1 LNDFFFGEN
10 ADFVPFSGQHIL
22 ISAIV
27 ITLGTTL
34 ICWAK
39 KQSKQTQF
47 LTGNIIASSIS
58 LTVIFGS
65 ILNIY
70 KQDFNYQEDLP
81 LHLCSFLAL
90 VIPILSFTRKYIYY
104 EIFFF
109 LILAGTL
116 QSLITPSDYN
126 FLNFTFFRYWFVHS
140 GLVLFMLYAT
150 FIYKMRPTIKSVF
163 KSFVGMQFYM
173 ILMFIINY
181 LLGSNYFYTNRKPD
195 ATTLLDVFGEWPQY
209 IFVVEL
215 IVIPFFLLIYFPF
228 YLTRK
233 KNKTTLLYLLNQ

>member
-10 ADFVPFSGQHIL
+10 ADFTPFSKQHIL

-27 ITLGTTL
+27 ITLGTIL
-34 ICWAK
+34 IYWAK
-39 KQSKQTQF
+39 KQSEQIQI
-47 LTGNIIASSIS
+47 LTGNVLASSIS

-70 KQDFNYQEDLP
+70 KPDFNYQEDLP

-90 VIPILSFTRKYIYY
+90 IIPVLSFTRKYIYY
-104 EIFFF
+104 EILFF

-116 QSLITPSDYN
+116 QSLITPSEYN

-140 GLVLFMLYAT
+140 GLVIFMLYAT
-150 FIYKMRPTIKSVF
+150 FIYKMRPTLKSVF
-163 KSFVGMQFYM
+163 KSFIGMQVYM
-173 ILMFIINY
+173 IIMFIINY
-181 LLGSNYFYTNRKPD
+181 MLGSNYFYTNRKPN

-215 IVIPFFLLIYFPF
+215 IVIPFFLLIYLPF

-233 KNKTTLLYLLNQ
+233 KE

>member
-1 LNDFFFGEN
+1 MNDFFFGEN
-10 ADFVPFSGQHIL
+10 ADFIPFSKQHIL

-27 ITLGTTL
+27 ITLGTIL
-34 ICWAK
+34 IYWAK
-39 KQSKQTQF
+39 KQSEQIQI
-47 LTGNIIASSIS
+47 LTGNVLASSIS

-70 KQDFNYQEDLP
+70 KPDFNYQEDLP

-90 VIPILSFTRKYIYY
+90 IIPVLSFTRKYIYY
-104 EIFFF
+104 EILFF

-116 QSLITPSDYN
+116 QSLITPSEYN

-140 GLVLFMLYAT
+140 GLVIFMLYAT
-150 FIYKMRPTIKSVF
+150 FIYKMRPTLKSVF
-163 KSFVGMQFYM
+163 KSFIGMQVYM
-173 ILMFIINY
+173 IIMFIINY
-181 LLGSNYFYTNRKPD
+181 MLGSNYFYTNRKPN

-215 IVIPFFLLIYFPF
+215 IVIPFFLLIYLPF

-233 KNKTTLLYLLNQ
+233 KE

>member
-1 LNDFFFGEN
+1 MNDFFFGEN

-27 ITLGTTL
+27 VVFGIIL
-34 ICWAK
+34 IYWAK
-39 KQSKQTQF
+39 KQSEQIQF

-65 ILNIY
+65 ILNSY

-90 VIPILSFTRKYIYY
+90 VIPVLSYTRKYIYY

-150 FIYKMRPTIKSVF
+150 FVYKMRPTIKSVF
-163 KSFVGMQFYM
+163 KSFIGMQFYM
-173 ILMFIINY
+173 ILMFLINY

-228 YLTRK
+228 YVTRK
-233 KNKTTLLYLLNQ
+233 KE

>member
-1 LNDFFFGEN
+1 MNDFFFGEN

-27 ITLGTTL
+27 IVFGTIL
-34 ICWAK
+34 IFWAK
-39 KQSKQTQF
+39 KQSEQIQF

-90 VIPILSFTRKYIYY
+90 VIPVLSYTRKYIYY

-150 FIYKMRPTIKSVF
+150 FVYKMRPTIKSVF
-163 KSFVGMQFYM
+163 KSFIGMQFYV
-173 ILMFIINY
+173 ILMFLINY

-195 ATTLLDVFGEWPQY
+195 ATTLLDVFEEWPQY

-233 KNKTTLLYLLNQ
+233 KE

>member
-1 LNDFFFGEN
+1 MNDFFFGEN
-10 ADFVPFSGQHIL
+10 ADFAPFSGQHIL

-27 ITLGTTL
+27 IVVGTIL
-34 ICWAK
+34 ILWAK
-39 KQSKQTQF
+39 KQSEQIQF

-70 KQDFNYQEDLP
+70 KPDFNYQEDLP

-90 VIPILSFTRKYIYY
+90 VIPVLSYTRKYIYY

-126 FLNFTFFRYWFVHS
+126 FLNFNFFRYWFVHS

-150 FIYKMRPTIKSVF
+150 FVYKMRPTIKSVF
-163 KSFVGMQFYM
+163 KSFIAMQFYV
-173 ILMFIINY
+173 ILMFLINY
-181 LLGSNYFYTNRKPD
+181 LLGSNYFYTNRKPE

-233 KNKTTLLYLLNQ
+233 KE

>member
-1 LNDFFFGEN
+1 MNDFFFGEN

-27 ITLGTTL
+27 IVFGTIL
-34 ICWAK
+34 IFWAK
-39 KQSKQTQF
+39 KQSEQIQF

-70 KQDFNYQEDLP
+70 KPDFNYQEDLP

-90 VIPILSFTRKYIYY
+90 VIPVLSYTRKYIYY

-126 FLNFTFFRYWFVHS
+126 FLNFTFFRYWLVHS

-150 FIYKMRPTIKSVF
+150 FVYKMRPTIKSVF
-163 KSFVGMQFYM
+163 KSFIGMQFYV
-173 ILMFIINY
+173 ILMFLINY

-233 KNKTTLLYLLNQ
+233 KE

>member
-1 LNDFFFGEN
+1 MNDFFFGEN
-10 ADFVPFSGQHIL
+10 ADFIPFSKQHIL

-27 ITLGTTL
+27 ITLGTIL
-34 ICWAK
+34 IYWAK
-39 KQSKQTQF
+39 KQSEQIQI
-47 LTGNIIASSIS
+47 LTGNVLASSIS

-70 KQDFNYQEDLP
+70 KPDFNYQEDLP

-90 VIPILSFTRKYIYY
+90 IIPVLSFTRKYIYY
-104 EIFFF
+104 EILFF

-116 QSLITPSDYN
+116 QSLITPSEYN

-140 GLVLFMLYAT
+140 GLVIFMLYAT
-150 FIYKMRPTIKSVF
+150 FIYKMRPTLKSVF
-163 KSFVGMQFYM
+163 KSFIGMQVYM
-173 ILMFIINY
+173 IIMFIINY
-181 LLGSNYFYTNRKPD
+181 MLGSNYFYTNRKPN

-215 IVIPFFLLIYFPF
+215 IVIPFFLLIYLPF
-228 YLTRK
+228 YLT
-233 KNKTTLLYLLNQ
+233 

>member
-10 ADFVPFSGQHIL
+10 ADFAPFSGQHIL

-27 ITLGTTL
+27 IVVGTIL
-34 ICWAK
+34 ILWAK
-39 KQSKQTQF
+39 KQSEQIQF

-90 VIPILSFTRKYIYY
+90 IIPILSFTRKYIYY

-109 LILAGTL
+109 LIIAGTL

-233 KNKTTLLYLLNQ
+233 KE

>member
-1 LNDFFFGEN
+1 MNDFFFSEN

-27 ITLGTTL
+27 IVLGIIL
-34 ICWAK
+34 IYWAK
-39 KQSKQTQF
+39 KQSEQIQF

-65 ILNIY
+65 ILNSY

-90 VIPILSFTRKYIYY
+90 VIPVLSFTRKFIYY
-104 EIFFF
+104 EVFFF

-126 FLNFTFFRYWFVHS
+126 FLNFTFFRYWFVHL

-150 FIYKMRPTIKSVF
+150 FIYKMRPTLKSVF
-163 KSFVGMQFYM
+163 KSFIGMQFYM

-233 KNKTTLLYLLNQ
+233 KE

>member
-10 ADFVPFSGQHIL
+10 ADFIPFSKQHIL

-27 ITLGTTL
+27 ITLGTIL
-34 ICWAK
+34 IYWAK
-39 KQSKQTQF
+39 KQSEQIQI
-47 LTGNIIASSIS
+47 LTGNVLASSIS

-70 KQDFNYQEDLP
+70 KPDFNYQEDLP

-90 VIPILSFTRKYIYY
+90 IIPVLSFTRKYIYY
-104 EIFFF
+104 EILFF
-109 LILAGTL
+109 LILAGTF
-116 QSLITPSDYN
+116 QSLITPSEYN

-140 GLVLFMLYAT
+140 GLVIFMLYAT
-150 FIYKMRPTIKSVF
+150 FIYKMRPTLKSVF
-163 KSFVGMQFYM
+163 KSFIGMQVYM
-173 ILMFIINY
+173 IIMFIINY
-181 LLGSNYFYTNRKPD
+181 MLGSNYFYTNRKPN

-215 IVIPFFLLIYFPF
+215 IVIPFFLLIYLPF

-233 KNKTTLLYLLNQ
+233 KE

>member
-1 LNDFFFGEN
+1 MNDFFFGEN

-27 ITLGTTL
+27 VVFGTIL
-34 ICWAK
+34 IYWAK
-39 KQSKQTQF
+39 KQSEQIQF

-65 ILNIY
+65 ILNTY

-90 VIPILSFTRKYIYY
+90 VIPVLSYTRKYIYY

-150 FIYKMRPTIKSVF
+150 FVYKMRPTIKSVF
-163 KSFVGMQFYM
+163 KSFIGMQFYM
-173 ILMFIINY
+173 ILMFLINY

-233 KNKTTLLYLLNQ
+233 KE

>member
-27 ITLGTTL
+27 IVFGTIL
-34 ICWAK
+34 IFWAK
-39 KQSKQTQF
+39 KQSEQIQF

-65 ILNIY
+65 ILNSY
-70 KQDFNYQEDLP
+70 KPDFNYQEDLP

-90 VIPILSFTRKYIYY
+90 VIPVLSFTRKYIYY

-150 FIYKMRPTIKSVF
+150 FVYKMRPTIKSVF
-163 KSFVGMQFYM
+163 KSFIAMQFYV
-173 ILMFIINY
+173 ILMFLINY
-181 LLGSNYFYTNRKPD
+181 LLGSNYFYTNRKPE

-233 KNKTTLLYLLNQ
+233 KE

>member
-1 LNDFFFGEN
+1 MNDFFFGEN
-10 ADFVPFSGQHIL
+10 ADFAPFSGQHIL

-27 ITLGTTL
+27 IVFGTIL
-34 ICWAK
+34 IFWAK
-39 KQSKQTQF
+39 KQSEQIQF

-70 KQDFNYQEDLP
+70 KLDFNYQEDLP

-90 VIPILSFTRKYIYY
+90 VIPVLSFTRKYIYY

-126 FLNFTFFRYWFVHS
+126 FLNFNFFRYWFVHS
-140 GLVLFMLYAT
+140 GLVLFMFYAT
-150 FIYKMRPTIKSVF
+150 FVYKMRPTIKSVF
-163 KSFVGMQFYM
+163 KSFIGMQFYM
-173 ILMFIINY
+173 VLMFLINH

-233 KNKTTLLYLLNQ
+233 KE

>member
-1 LNDFFFGEN
+1 MNDFFFGEN

-27 ITLGTTL
+27 IVFGTIL
-34 ICWAK
+34 IFWAK
-39 KQSKQTQF
+39 KQSEQIQF

-65 ILNIY
+65 ILNSY
-70 KQDFNYQEDLP
+70 KPDFNYQEDLP

-90 VIPILSFTRKYIYY
+90 VIPVLSYTRKYIYY

-126 FLNFTFFRYWFVHS
+126 FLNFNFFRYWFVHS
-140 GLVLFMLYAT
+140 GLVLFMFYAT
-150 FIYKMRPTIKSVF
+150 FVYKMRPTIKSVF
-163 KSFVGMQFYM
+163 KSFIGMQFYM
-173 ILMFIINY
+173 VLMFLINH
-181 LLGSNYFYTNRKPD
+181 LLGSNYFYTNRKPE

-233 KNKTTLLYLLNQ
+233 KE

>member
-1 LNDFFFGEN
+1 MNDFFFGEN

-27 ITLGTTL
+27 IVFGTIL
-34 ICWAK
+34 IFWAK
-39 KQSKQTQF
+39 KQSEQIQF

-65 ILNIY
+65 ILNSY
-70 KQDFNYQEDLP
+70 KPDFNYQEDLP

-90 VIPILSFTRKYIYY
+90 VIPVLSYTRKYIYY

-150 FIYKMRPTIKSVF
+150 FVYKMRPTIKSVF
-163 KSFVGMQFYM
+163 KSFIGMQFYM
-173 ILMFIINY
+173 ILMFLINH

-215 IVIPFFLLIYFPF
+215 IVIPFFILIYLPF
-228 YLTRK
+228 YLTRN
-233 KNKTTLLYLLNQ
+233 KN

>member
-1 LNDFFFGEN
+1 MNDFFFGEN

-27 ITLGTTL
+27 IVFGTIL
-34 ICWAK
+34 IYWAK
-39 KQSKQTQF
+39 KQSEQIQF

-90 VIPILSFTRKYIYY
+90 VIPVLSYTRKYIYY

-150 FIYKMRPTIKSVF
+150 FVYKMRPTIKSVF
-163 KSFVGMQFYM
+163 KSFIGMQFYM
-173 ILMFIINY
+173 ILMFLINY

-209 IFVVEL
+209 IFGVEL

-233 KNKTTLLYLLNQ
+233 KE

>member
-1 LNDFFFGEN
+1 MNDFFFGEN

-27 ITLGTTL
+27 IVFGTIL
-34 ICWAK
+34 IFWAK
-39 KQSKQTQF
+39 KQSEQIQF

-65 ILNIY
+65 ILNSY
-70 KQDFNYQEDLP
+70 KPDFNYQEDLP

-90 VIPILSFTRKYIYY
+90 VIPVLSYTRKYIYY

-150 FIYKMRPTIKSVF
+150 FVYKMRPTIKSVF
-163 KSFVGMQFYM
+163 KSFIGMQFYM
-173 ILMFIINY
+173 ILMFLINY

-233 KNKTTLLYLLNQ
+233 KE

>member
-1 LNDFFFGEN
+1 MNDFFFGEN
-10 ADFVPFSGQHIL
+10 ADFIPFSKQHIL

-27 ITLGTTL
+27 ITLGTIL
-34 ICWAK
+34 IYWAK
-39 KQSKQTQF
+39 KQSEQIQI
-47 LTGNIIASSIS
+47 LTGNVLASSIS

-70 KQDFNYQEDLP
+70 KLDFNYQEDLP

-90 VIPILSFTRKYIYY
+90 IIPVLSFTRKYIYY
-104 EIFFF
+104 EILFF

-116 QSLITPSDYN
+116 QSLITPSEYN

-140 GLVLFMLYAT
+140 GLVIFMLYAT
-150 FIYKMRPTIKSVF
+150 FIYKMRPTLKSVF
-163 KSFVGMQFYM
+163 KSFIGMQVYM
-173 ILMFIINY
+173 IIMFIINY
-181 LLGSNYFYTNRKPD
+181 MLGSNYFYTNRKPN

-215 IVIPFFLLIYFPF
+215 IVIPFFLLIYLPF

-233 KNKTTLLYLLNQ
+233 KE

>member
-27 ITLGTTL
+27 IVFGTIL
-34 ICWAK
+34 IFWAK
-39 KQSKQTQF
+39 KQSEQIQF

-65 ILNIY
+65 ILNSY
-70 KQDFNYQEDLP
+70 KPDFNYQEDLP

-90 VIPILSFTRKYIYY
+90 VIPVLSYTRKYIYY

-126 FLNFTFFRYWFVHS
+126 FLNFTFFRYWLVHS

-150 FIYKMRPTIKSVF
+150 FVYKMRPTIKSVF
-163 KSFVGMQFYM
+163 KSFIAMQFYV
-173 ILMFIINY
+173 ILMFLINY
-181 LLGSNYFYTNRKPD
+181 LLGSNYFYTNRKPE

-233 KNKTTLLYLLNQ
+233 KE

>member
-1 LNDFFFGEN
+1 MNDFFFGEN
-10 ADFVPFSGQHIL
+10 ADFAPFSGQHIL

-27 ITLGTTL
+27 IVFGTIL
-34 ICWAK
+34 IFWAK
-39 KQSKQTQF
+39 KQSEQIQF

-70 KQDFNYQEDLP
+70 KPDFNYQEDLP

-90 VIPILSFTRKYIYY
+90 VIPVLSYTRKYIYY

-126 FLNFTFFRYWFVHS
+126 FLNFNFFRYWFVHS
-140 GLVLFMLYAT
+140 GLVLFMFYAT
-150 FIYKMRPTIKSVF
+150 FVYKMRPTIKSVF
-163 KSFVGMQFYM
+163 KSFIGMQFYM
-173 ILMFIINY
+173 VLMFLINH

-233 KNKTTLLYLLNQ
+233 KE

>member
-10 ADFVPFSGQHIL
+10 ADFAPFSGQHIL

-27 ITLGTTL
+27 IVVGTIL
-34 ICWAK
+34 ILWAK
-39 KQSKQTQF
+39 KQSEQIQF

-70 KQDFNYQEDLP
+70 KPDFNYQEDLP

-90 VIPILSFTRKYIYY
+90 VIPVLSYTRKYIYY

-126 FLNFTFFRYWFVHS
+126 FLNFNFFRYWFVHS
-140 GLVLFMLYAT
+140 GLVLFMFYAT
-150 FIYKMRPTIKSVF
+150 FVYKMRPTIKSVF
-163 KSFVGMQFYM
+163 KSFIGMQFYM
-173 ILMFIINY
+173 VLMFLINH

-233 KNKTTLLYLLNQ
+233 KE

>member
-1 LNDFFFGEN
+1 MNDFFFGEN

-233 KNKTTLLYLLNQ
+233 KE

>member
-1 LNDFFFGEN
+1 MNDFFFGEN
-10 ADFVPFSGQHIL
+10 ADFAPFSGQHIL

-27 ITLGTTL
+27 IVVGTIL
-34 ICWAK
+34 ILWAK
-39 KQSKQTQF
+39 KQSEQIQF

-70 KQDFNYQEDLP
+70 KPDFNYQEDLP

-90 VIPILSFTRKYIYY
+90 VIPVLSYTRKYIYY

-126 FLNFTFFRYWFVHS
+126 FLNFNFFRYWFVHS
-140 GLVLFMLYAT
+140 GLVLFMFYAT
-150 FIYKMRPTIKSVF
+150 FVYKMRPTIKSVF
-163 KSFVGMQFYM
+163 KSFIGMQFYM
-173 ILMFIINY
+173 VLMFLINH

-215 IVIPFFLLIYFPF
+215 IVIPFFLIIYFPF

-233 KNKTTLLYLLNQ
+233 KE

>member
-1 LNDFFFGEN
+1 MNDFFFGEN

-27 ITLGTTL
+27 IVFGTIL
-34 ICWAK
+34 IYWAK
-39 KQSKQTQF
+39 KQSEQIQF

-90 VIPILSFTRKYIYY
+90 VIPVLSYTRKYIYY

-150 FIYKMRPTIKSVF
+150 FVYKMRPTIKSVF
-163 KSFVGMQFYM
+163 KSFIGMQFYM
-173 ILMFIINY
+173 ILMFLINY

-233 KNKTTLLYLLNQ
+233 KE

>member
-1 LNDFFFGEN
+1 MNDFFFSEN

-27 ITLGTTL
+27 IVLGIIL
-34 ICWAK
+34 IYWAK
-39 KQSKQTQF
+39 KQSEQIQF

-65 ILNIY
+65 ILNSY

-90 VIPILSFTRKYIYY
+90 VIPVLSFTRKFIYY
-104 EIFFF
+104 EVFFF

-126 FLNFTFFRYWFVHS
+126 FLNFTFFRYWLVHS
-140 GLVLFMLYAT
+140 GLVLFMMYAT
-150 FIYKMRPTIKSVF
+150 FVYKMRPTIKSVF
-163 KSFVGMQFYM
+163 KSFIGMQFYM
-173 ILMFIINY
+173 ILMFLINY

-233 KNKTTLLYLLNQ
+233 KE

>member
-1 LNDFFFGEN
+1 MNDFFFGEN

-27 ITLGTTL
+27 IVFGTLL
-34 ICWAK
+34 IYWAK
-39 KQSKQTQF
+39 KQSEQIQF

-90 VIPILSFTRKYIYY
+90 VIPVLSYTRKYIYY

-126 FLNFTFFRYWFVHS
+126 FLNFNFFRYWFVHS
-140 GLVLFMLYAT
+140 GLVLFMFYAT
-150 FIYKMRPTIKSVF
+150 FVYKMRPTIKSVF
-163 KSFVGMQFYM
+163 KSFIGMQFYM
-173 ILMFIINY
+173 VLMFLINH

-233 KNKTTLLYLLNQ
+233 KE

>member
-1 LNDFFFGEN
+1 MNDFFFGEN
-10 ADFVPFSGQHIL
+10 ADFAPFSGQHIL

-27 ITLGTTL
+27 IVVGTIL
-34 ICWAK
+34 ILWAK
-39 KQSKQTQF
+39 KQSEQIQF

-65 ILNIY
+65 ILNSY
-70 KQDFNYQEDLP
+70 KQDFNYQDDLP

-90 VIPILSFTRKYIYY
+90 VIPVLSYTRKYIYY

-150 FIYKMRPTIKSVF
+150 FVYKMRPTIKSVF
-163 KSFVGMQFYM
+163 KSFIGMQFYM
-173 ILMFIINY
+173 ILMFLINY

-233 KNKTTLLYLLNQ
+233 KE

>member
-1 LNDFFFGEN
+1 MNDFFFGEN

-27 ITLGTTL
+27 IVFGTIL
-34 ICWAK
+34 IYWAK

-233 KNKTTLLYLLNQ
+233 KE

>member
-1 LNDFFFGEN
+1 MNDFFFGEN

-27 ITLGTTL
+27 IVFGTIL
-34 ICWAK
+34 IFWAK
-39 KQSKQTQF
+39 KQSEQIQF

-65 ILNIY
+65 ILNSY
-70 KQDFNYQEDLP
+70 KPDFNYQEDLP

-90 VIPILSFTRKYIYY
+90 VIPVLSYTRKYIYY

-126 FLNFTFFRYWFVHS
+126 FLNFTFFRYWLVHS

-150 FIYKMRPTIKSVF
+150 FVYKMRPTIKSVF
-163 KSFVGMQFYM
+163 KSFIAMQFYV
-173 ILMFIINY
+173 ILMFLINY
-181 LLGSNYFYTNRKPD
+181 LLGSNYFYTNRKPE

-233 KNKTTLLYLLNQ
+233 KE

>member
-1 LNDFFFGEN
+1 MNDFFFGEN

-27 ITLGTTL
+27 VVFGIIL
-34 ICWAK
+34 IYWAK
-39 KQSKQTQF
+39 KQSEQIQF

-90 VIPILSFTRKYIYY
+90 VIPVLSYTRKYIYY

-150 FIYKMRPTIKSVF
+150 FVYKMRPTIKSVF
-163 KSFVGMQFYM
+163 KSFIGMQFYM
-173 ILMFIINY
+173 ILMFLINY

-233 KNKTTLLYLLNQ
+233 KE

>member
-233 KNKTTLLYLLNQ
+233 KK

>member
-181 LLGSNYFYTNRKPD
+181 LLGSNYFYTNRKPV

-233 KNKTTLLYLLNQ
+233 KK

>member
-1 LNDFFFGEN
+1 MNDFFFGEN
-10 ADFVPFSGQHIL
+10 ADFIPFSEQHIL

-27 ITLGTTL
+27 ITLGTIL
-34 ICWAK
+34 IYWAK
-39 KQSKQTQF
+39 KQSEQIQI

-70 KQDFNYQEDLP
+70 KPDFNYQEDLP

-90 VIPILSFTRKYIYY
+90 IIPVLSFTRKYIYY
-104 EIFFF
+104 EILFF

-116 QSLITPSDYN
+116 QSLITPSEYN

-140 GLVLFMLYAT
+140 GLVIFMLYAT
-150 FIYKMRPTIKSVF
+150 FIYKMRPTLKSVF
-163 KSFVGMQFYM
+163 KSFIGMQVYM
-173 ILMFIINY
+173 IIMFIINY
-181 LLGSNYFYTNRKPD
+181 MLGSNYFYTNRKPN

-215 IVIPFFLLIYFPF
+215 IVIPFFLLIYLPF

-233 KNKTTLLYLLNQ
+233 KE

>member
-1 LNDFFFGEN
+1 MNDFFFGEN
-10 ADFVPFSGQHIL
+10 ADFAPFSGQHIL

-27 ITLGTTL
+27 IVVGTIL
-34 ICWAK
+34 ILWAK
-39 KQSKQTQF
+39 KQTEQIQF

-65 ILNIY
+65 ILNSY
-70 KQDFNYQEDLP
+70 KPDFNYQEDLP

-90 VIPILSFTRKYIYY
+90 VIPVLSYTRKYIYY

-150 FIYKMRPTIKSVF
+150 FVYKMRPTIKSVF
-163 KSFVGMQFYM
+163 KSFIGMQFYV
-173 ILMFIINY
+173 ILMFLINY
-181 LLGSNYFYTNRKPD
+181 LLGSNYFYTNRKPE

-233 KNKTTLLYLLNQ
+233 KE